1 MGKEFQY
8 DPIDH
13 IDVKNKMTVSELMSE
28 YSNAGFAANAL
39 SEAVDI
45 YTEMIER
52 QDVTNF
58 LSMAGAMVPAGM
70 RKIVTGLIQD
80 GYVDVLVTTGA
91 TLTHDAIEALG
102 HKHHHGSFVQR
113 GRGDESKVREHDEK
127 LRDEGVDRIYD
138 VYLPQEGFAILEDHL
153 RSNVFPNIDREISIR
168 EFTAELGRANSEKN
182 ENGNGGI
189 AAVAYECGI
198 PIYCPGIQDSI
209 LGLQAWMYS
218 QISSFSLNAI
228 GDMTEINDIA
238 HNAKKRGA
246 MIVGGGLPKNYI
258 LQAVLLT
265 PRAYDYAVQLTGD
278 SEHLGGLSGASLDEA
293 RSWGKLEKNAKNI
306 TVYADATITFPLVVA
321 AARERVNGSK

>member
-8 DPIDH
+8 NPIDH

-102 HKHHHGSFVQR
+102 HKHHHGSSVQR
-113 GRGDESKVREHDEK
+113 GRGNESKVREHDEK

-153 RSNVFPNIDREISIR
+153 RSNVFPNIDEEISIR
-168 EFTAELGRANSEKN
+168 EFTAELGRH
-182 ENGNGGI
+182 
-189 AAVAYECGI
+189 
-198 PIYCPGIQDSI
+198 
-209 LGLQAWMYS
+209 
-218 QISSFSLNAI
+218 
-228 GDMTEINDIA
+228 T
-238 HNAKKRGA
+238 
-246 MIVGGGLPKNYI
+246 VG
-258 LQAVLLT
+258 
-265 PRAYDYAVQLTGD
+265 
-278 SEHLGGLSGASLDEA
+278 E
-293 RSWGKLEKNAKNI
+293 
-306 TVYADATITFPLVVA
+306 
-321 AARERVNGSK
+321 